1 MLWLKIQRAD
11 GMITTYSYEYT
22 NGNVSKVTQTTENDT
37 GTTVMEEIY
46 TSATNYS
53 LPSTVV

>member
-46 TSATNYS
+46 TSATNY
-53 LPSTVV
+53 